1 MTSPRPA
8 VRPTLGLVASQDDG
22 LATELVRAGSDTLLP
37 GLGILGGRLTKKL
50 QAEWRRNTSRALK
63 AAEQAS
69 GLSREDLEDLLS
81 SHPETVP
88 LLVQV
93 LYAAGT
99 NGHDATLR
107 SMGAALGLAAQA
119 VKARD
124 SHTAAE
130 IESALRSIRDFD
142 DRHFA
147 VLGYLMD
154 LDLQNDEQGIPDY
167 APFSTEQAAIAT
179 GMRDYSA
186 ATCCL
191 ALAGA
196 GLVRP
201 APRLTIRANDVG
213 PVETFDHGDSTSYLV
228 NPLGRALW
236 EAARL
241 RG

>member
-1 MTSPRPA
+1 
-8 VRPTLGLVASQDDG
+8 VASQDNE
-22 LATELVRAGSDTLLP
+22 LAAELVRAGSDALLP
-37 GLGILGGRLTKKL
+37 GLGILSGGAAKKL
-50 QAEWRRNTSRALK
+50 QAEWRRNTSRALR

-69 GLSREDLEDLLS
+69 GLSREELEDLLS

-119 VKARD
+119 VRAHD

-142 DRHFA
+142 GRHFA
-147 VLGYLMD
+147 VLGYLMG
-154 LDLQNDEQGIPDY
+154 LDLQDDEQGIPDY
-167 APFSTEQAAIAT
+167 APFSTEHAAIAT
-179 GMRDYSA
+179 GMRDHSA

-191 ALAGA
+191 ALAAA

-201 APRLTIRANDVG
+201 APRQTIRANGLG
-213 PVETFDHGDSTSYLV
+213 PVETFDHGDATSYLV

-236 EAARL
+236 ETARL